1 MKGQRNMF
9 IMKGQDKT
17 PEKLVKWKIGNPPE
31 KEFKAIV
38 IKMII
43 RLRER
48 MGKQNEKSDY
58 PSHSTWAA
66 WLIGSRSWLQSPARV
81 AGSATSQRLV
91 TAPFSVSGT
100 GVSSLP
106 QKLKVF
112 NRKKT
117 LTKQR

>member
-1 MKGQRNMF
+1 M
-9 IMKGQDKT
+9 
-17 PEKLVKWKIGNPPE
+17 KIGNLPE

-48 MGKQNEKSDY
+48 MGKQNEKSGLPFPLHLGSLADR
-58 PSHSTWAA
+58 
-66 WLIGSRSWLQSPARV
+66 SRSWLQSPARV
-81 AGSATSQRLV
+81 AGSAASQRLV
-91 TAPFSVSGT
+91 TAPFSVSGM

-117 LTKQR
+117 LTK